1 MTTTTAEQIVHV
13 KYSVKG
19 NASIRIKGTP
29 KQVNEII
36 NLLNSKTE
44 TNGNSRND

>member
-1 MTTTTAEQIVHV
+1 MTTTTSDKVMMV

-29 KQVNEII
+29 EQVNEII
-36 NLLNSKTE
+36 KLLNSE
-44 TNGNSRND
+44 TNGTTRND